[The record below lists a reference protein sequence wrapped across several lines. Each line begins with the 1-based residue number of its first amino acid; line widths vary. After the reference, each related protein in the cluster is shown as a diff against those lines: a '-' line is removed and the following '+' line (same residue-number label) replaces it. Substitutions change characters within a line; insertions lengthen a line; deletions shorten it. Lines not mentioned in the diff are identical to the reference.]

1 MNFDLIIFGFNEF
14 SLLLAYEMI
23 KYDVKFVIADKYIG
37 YSKNYLDKDS
47 IIVYNGVS
55 SFNYEKLKDNSCYEF
70 VKKIC
75 NEFNLKNE
83 LNDIEFITKDKNF
96 ILRDSIILNLA
107 NIKDVLYNF
116 LIKNFVNFV
125 FDEGF
130 KDVVKIKNEFC
141 VNGKEKDLRGKI
153 CIDTR
158 NFGNYKYVL
167 TTYNVNLEFNK
178 YFDKFIYLK
187 KDGYDILFY
196 KNFIGNIKV
205 DIIHDINLNINHM
218 EAIKEFISD
227 IDFNFIIIKQVEYLK
242 FSLFDK
248 FNFNELALNKNY
260 LGFNGIFYS
269 VQEICKELKN
279 QLSLRKRDSYKD
291 YKECSLERSIDR
303 KFFNDI
309 VCYCNLLSKGDIMK
323 ILEKSSINTLEQ
335 LLCRIECRFNNC
347 VDCYD
352 KMCNILV
359 EYTGRSIYQI
369 LDENVLR
376 IKNFNEI

>member
-1 MNFDLIIFGFNEF
+1 M
-14 SLLLAYEMI
+14 AKYEI
-23 KYDVKFVIADKYIG
+23 RGHLYE
-37 YSKNYLDKDS
+37 L
-47 IIVYNGVS
+47 VS
-55 SFNYEKLKDNSCYEF
+55 DDNCFNYEKLKDNSCYEF

-116 LIKNFVNFV
+116 LIKNSVNFV

-260 LGFNGIFYS
+260 L
-269 VQEICKELKN
+269 
-279 QLSLRKRDSYKD
+279 
-291 YKECSLERSIDR
+291 
-303 KFFNDI
+303 
-309 VCYCNLLSKGDIMK
+309 
-323 ILEKSSINTLEQ
+323 
-335 LLCRIECRFNNC
+335 
-347 VDCYD
+347 
-352 KMCNILV
+352 
-359 EYTGRSIYQI
+359 
-369 LDENVLR
+369 
-376 IKNFNEI
+376 